1 MQRRGG
7 RRGGGGEEGAVVA
20 AVRKG
25 AWSAEE
31 DEVLRQHVR
40 HKGPRDWS
48 SIRSNGLLRRTGKS
62 CRLRWVN
69 KLLPGLKMG
78 CKFTPEEERTVIE
91 MQAKDGNKWAMIATK
106 LTGRT
111 DNDVKNFWSTRLK
124 RQARAARN
132 PAMPRGRSTRHNSGA
147 SSSRSQGLPPS
158 PMPLCQGPCSDMIPF
173 QEAAHHVGQSSS
185 QEPPLKVEYQSADE
199 PFPLPLSLTP
209 PIGFP
214 MDAFGCGS
222 SSTAAVPPTH
232 LPFGGGHG
240 GNRGSGADTPTFF
253 FDTARFV
260 DVEPLAVVPP
270 PAPLLAPLAEVSPPA
285 PFLAPPAAA
294 PPAPFFGVDGDHVE
308 PLAVVPSIPF
318 FGVDLDDY
326 YELLAPPPRRGR
338 LCDVHF
344 DDLTAE
350 TLDFFTLLPPPPPP
364 SNYL

>member
-69 KLLPGLKMG
+69 KLRPGLKTG

-91 MQAKDGNKWAMIATK
+91 MQAKHGNKWAMIATK

-124 RQARAARN
+124 RQARAAQN
-132 PAMPRGRSTRHNSGA
+132 PTMPRGRSTRHNSGA

-158 PMPLCQGPCSDMIPF
+158 PMPLCQDRCSDMIPF
-173 QEAAHHVGQSSS
+173 QEAARHVGQSSS
-185 QEPPLKVEYQSADE
+185 QEPPLKVEHQCADA
-199 PFPLPLSLTP
+199 PFPSLLSLSAP
-209 PIGFP
+209 VGFP
-214 MDAFGCGS
+214 VDAFGCGS
-222 SSTAAVPPTH
+222 SSAAAVPPAH
-232 LPFGGGHG
+232 LPFDGGHG
-240 GNRGSGADTPTFF
+240 GSHCFGADDTPTLFL
-253 FDTARFV
+253 DHARFV

-270 PAPLLAPLAEVSPPA
+270 PAPFLASPAVAPPPA
-285 PFLAPPAAA
+285 PLFA
-294 PPAPFFGVDGDHVE
+294 PPAPFFGVDDDYME
-308 PLAVVPSIPF
+308 PLAVVLSTPF

-338 LCDVHF
+338 LCDVRF

-350 TLDFFTLLPPPPPP
+350 TLDFFTLLPPPP
-364 SNYL
+364 SN